1 MFRSACRRWW
11 QSQLR
16 GHWHTRS
23 AANKFVEGNA
33 LTSLQLVFLPYLCL
47 LSLLN
52 LITAYLDSPFIP
64 GDVDNV
70 KVDEWPLPWHS
81 YVRWWCSYLPC
92 SEWSQCL
99 VPITFGIAGR
109 GWGASAIS
117 CKAAESAFRCSQ
129 GISSVSVFL
138 SCAVVGALI
147 FCHSPFSS
155 PQHHL
160 QPLLPRV
167 LCFPSTPSFVDP
179 VAVIISTPMDS
190 STSSHLSS
198 KPQYPKILVTIV
210 PNSVWLLRMAKR
222 LPSKHATSCYMRP
235 MRRLIITA
243 SLASAGS
250 RRFRIHVFFRDQ
262 GGRILVPTASI
273 QWFDRRH
280 HAYIW
285 PRRMSSTL
293 PTFVLSTLTTKCIF
307 PEYSLDGKL
316 CSCWPLFDCHVQV
329 RDAQTGQLVCKFSAS
344 LVDGIALSPT
354 FMKHYVSL
362 MSKLVIWI
370 VGTGYANMAFIRD
383 GTKLA
388 NYSPHF
394 GLSTWDIADLTDEHW
409 HSTHGHELILKSTR
423 GGWVGTMSRCF

>member
-1 MFRSACRRWW
+1 
-11 QSQLR
+11 
-16 GHWHTRS
+16 
-23 AANKFVEGNA
+23 
-33 LTSLQLVFLPYLCL
+33 
-47 LSLLN
+47 
-52 LITAYLDSPFIP
+52 
-64 GDVDNV
+64 
-70 KVDEWPLPWHS
+70 
-81 YVRWWCSYLPC
+81 
-92 SEWSQCL
+92 
-99 VPITFGIAGR
+99 
-109 GWGASAIS
+109 
-117 CKAAESAFRCSQ
+117 
-129 GISSVSVFL
+129 
-138 SCAVVGALI
+138 
-147 FCHSPFSS
+147 
-155 PQHHL
+155 
-160 QPLLPRV
+160 
-167 LCFPSTPSFVDP
+167 
-179 VAVIISTPMDS
+179 MDS

-210 PNSVWLLRMAKR
+210 PNSVWLLGMAKR
-222 LPSKHATSCYMRP
+222 LPSKHATSCYMRL
-235 MRRLIITA
+235 MWWLIITA

-388 NYSPHF
+388 NYSPLRLKHMGHSRSHRWALTF
-394 GLSTWDIADLTDEHW
+394 HSWPRTYTEKYTRWMGWDNESLFLVPVEHRKYVRA
-409 HSTHGHELILKSTR
+409 TA
-423 GGWVGTMSRCF
+423 